1 MFHAFLHKSWKR
13 QSIRNFVH
21 FDASTASLLITHIKV
36 WSHYLFNVRFFQVY
50 ACLLS
55 WAQNRKIWCRARNFL
70 EGQINELVENNIWFF
85 LNDNAID
92 NEKHQCS
99 RSIWMPLENHNQNV
113 FLFEM
118 GNCWEVNILNM
129 SRMWLERLFCCNQFL
144 KILLLYYLGKILK

>member
-1 MFHAFLHKSWKR
+1 MLICQNYFKTRLFSSPPATCFMHFCTKAEKDKAFAILC
-13 QSIRNFVH
+13 I
-21 FDASTASLLITHIKV
+21 FDALTASLLIMHIKV

-70 EGQINELVENNIWFF
+70 EGQINKLVENNIWFF
-85 LNDNAID
+85 LNDNALD

-113 FLFEM
+113 FPFWN
-118 GNCWEVNILNM
+118 G
-129 SRMWLERLFCCNQFL
+129 
-144 KILLLYYLGKILK
+144 KLLRGKHPEYE